1 MNWLKELLEGYVEA
15 EKVDE
20 FVEKFNKENPKH
32 FMPKDKFNEVSEELR
47 IKKAQIEENNT
58 ILEGLK
64 QKANSV
70 EEYETK
76 LKEMQDKYQELETN
90 SQKEVST
97 ITKKSQLKELLFEN
111 KMHKDAI
118 DLFINSTNLDELE
131 MEEGKLKDPNS
142 FIEKVKSERSG
153 LFSQTVE
160 DSEDKGSGKEND
172 SSVDDDAKLRQAMG
186 L

>member
-1 MNWLKELLEGYVEA
+1 
-15 EKVDE
+15 
-20 FVEKFNKENPKH
+20 
-32 FMPKDKFNEVSEELR
+32 
-47 IKKAQIEENNT
+47 
-58 ILEGLK
+58 
-64 QKANSV
+64 
-70 EEYETK
+70 
-76 LKEMQDKYQELETN
+76 MQDKYQELETN

-118 DLFINSTNLDELE
+118 DLFINSTNLDELQ
-131 MEEGKLKDPNS
+131 MEEGKLKDSNL